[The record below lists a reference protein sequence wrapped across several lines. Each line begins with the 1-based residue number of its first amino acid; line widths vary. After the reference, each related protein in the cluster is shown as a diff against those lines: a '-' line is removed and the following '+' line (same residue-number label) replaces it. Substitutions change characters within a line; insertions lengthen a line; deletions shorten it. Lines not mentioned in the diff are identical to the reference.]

1 MRPPAARARS
11 ISMILTIIFWILWL
25 LSVIGLFIPTES
37 YPKVVRGSYAI
48 NLVLIGILGFKSL
61 GDPLTK

>member
-1 MRPPAARARS
+1 
-11 ISMILTIIFWILWL
+11 MILTIIFWILWL